1 MDASAKAEF
10 ALSSE
15 WLQKIPHKKELDV
28 IVLKEF
34 KIDTYFKGHQ
44 VYKDICTHEIGGS
57 FCCAIRFEQ

>member
-15 WLQKIPHKKELDV
+15 WLQKILHKKELDV

-44 VYKDICTHEIGGS
+44 V
-57 FCCAIRFEQ
+57 